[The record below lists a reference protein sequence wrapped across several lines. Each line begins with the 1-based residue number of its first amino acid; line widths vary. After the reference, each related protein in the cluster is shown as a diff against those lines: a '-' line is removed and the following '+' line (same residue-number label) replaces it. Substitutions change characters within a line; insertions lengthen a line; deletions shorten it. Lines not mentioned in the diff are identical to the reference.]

1 MESEEINMKENIK
14 QLAAWYNTWGYESPF
29 CREAEKKLVNNDK
42 KSIEEAKELAAMAR
56 QDASKPKRVRHEQ
69 QR

>member
-29 CREAEKKLVNNDK
+29 CREAEKRLINNDK

-56 QDASKPKRVRHEQ
+56 QVM
-69 QR
+69 